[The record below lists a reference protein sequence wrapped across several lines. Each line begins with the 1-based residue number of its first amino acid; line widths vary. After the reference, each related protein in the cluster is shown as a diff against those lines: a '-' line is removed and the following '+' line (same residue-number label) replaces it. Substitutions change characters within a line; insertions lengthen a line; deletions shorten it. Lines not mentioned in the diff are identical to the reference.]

1 MGIASTMVIVYI
13 VKGIGSTMVIVDRV
27 KAIGYTI
34 VIVYIVI
41 GYSMV
46 IVYITRERT
55 LEGIGFSFW
64 RLVANACTRMSS
76 SHWPMPVPLPAA
88 AAWQKNN

>member
-13 VKGIGSTMVIVDRV
+13 VKGIGYTMV
-27 KAIGYTI
+27 

-46 IVYITRERT
+46 IVYMTRERRT
-55 LEGIGFSFW
+55 LEGIGLSFW
-64 RLVANACTRMSS
+64 RLVANACMRMSS

-88 AAWQKNN
+88 AAWQRTISV